1 MRSDRRSISTTEG
14 VVPIAAGATP
24 ATADLTNQSPRIVP
38 ATARRRRLDPRLW
51 QIGTLAGLLV
61 YGMGWLDFEIR
72 PPQAAIT
79 LITALFVQW
88 ACTRLWKLPAFDP
101 RSALISGLS
110 LCLLLR
116 TNSLIVAALAATLAI
131 ACKFVLRWRG
141 KHLFNPTNF
150 AVVAML
156 IAGTAWVSPGQ
167 WGNVAFFAFLM
178 ACLGGLV
185 VNRAAR
191 SDVTFAFLF
200 AYGAILFG
208 RALWL
213 GQKFTVPL
221 HQMENGAFLLFAFFM
236 ISDPRTTP
244 DSRIGRILFASLVAA
259 GAATVQFLLYRTNGL
274 LWSLAAFSLV
284 VPLIDR
290 LLPGPRYTW
299 SARIAPHSTGEGNT
313 REDLGTRGRNG
324 VPAGALGAGRA

>member
-1 MRSDRRSISTTEG
+1 MRSDRRSIPT
-14 VVPIAAGATP
+14 PRDAAPVAATAPGAIPRITP
-24 ATADLTNQSPRIVP
+24 AAAV
-38 ATARRRRLDPRLW
+38 RRRLDPRLW
-51 QIGTLAGLLV
+51 QIGTLAVLLI

-72 PPQAAIT
+72 SPQAAIT
-79 LITALFVQW
+79 LATALFVQW

-131 ACKFVLRWRG
+131 ACKFVLSWRR
-141 KHLFNPTNF
+141 KHVFNPTNF

-213 GQKFTVPL
+213 GQKSTVPL

-244 DSRIGRILFASLVAA
+244 DSRIGRLLFASLVAA
-259 GAATVQFLLYRTNGL
+259 GAATVQFVLYRTNGL
-274 LWSLAAFSLV
+274 LWSLATFSLV

-299 SARIAPHSTGEGNT
+299 SARNAPRPTGEGNT
-313 REDLGTRGRNG
+313 REDLETRGRNG
-324 VPAGALGAGRA
+324 VPAGALRAGRA

>member
-1 MRSDRRSISTTEG
+1 MRPDRPNLSPSETAA
-14 VVPIAAGATP
+14 PIAASAAHT
-24 ATADLTNQSPRIVP
+24 TPRIAAAAAP
-38 ATARRRRLDPRLW
+38 RRRLDPRLW

-61 YGMGWLDFEIR
+61 YGMTWLDFEIR
-72 PPQAAIT
+72 PPQAAVT
-79 LITALFVQW
+79 LITALFAQW
-88 ACTRLWKLPAFDP
+88 ACTRAWKLPMFDP
-101 RSALISGLS
+101 KSALISGLS

-116 TNSLIVAALAATLAI
+116 TNSLVVAALAATLAI
-131 ACKFVLRWRG
+131 LCKFVLRWRG
-141 KHLFNPTNF
+141 KHIFNPTNF

-156 IAGTAWVSPGQ
+156 IAGTAWTSPGQ

-178 ACLGGLV
+178 ACCGGLV

-191 SDVTFAFLF
+191 SDVTFAFLI

-208 RALWL
+208 RSLWL

-221 HQMENGAFLLFAFFM
+221 HQVENGAFLLFAFFM

-244 DSRIGRILFASLVAA
+244 DSRIGRLLFASLVAA
-259 GAATVQFLLYRTNGL
+259 GAASVQFLLYRTNGL
-274 LWSLAAFSLV
+274 LWSLAAFSLL

-299 SARIAPHSTGEGNT
+299 SARMAPRPTGEGNT